1 MPEPWAESPG
11 CNMPEWELEIRKHLA
26 GLNLR
31 PEREAEIIEEL
42 SDHLQQRYEE
52 LGAEGAGQVLAEIDW
67 RNLVPELQASA
78 RTPERGSVA
87 EGATPS
93 GHLFSDFAKD
103 LQFALRMLRKS
114 PGFTAVAL
122 LTLALGI
129 GANTAVFTVVDSLIL
144 NPLPV
149 EKISGLA
156 AVNTT
161 QLKKTSQSGDLQAIS
176 YLNLKDIREQT
187 RAFRTLAGHSY
198 PMAVTMTD
206 KNEPHRIFA
215 EIVTANYFDTL
226 GIHPF
231 LGRFF
236 LPGEDQTP
244 GAAPV
249 AVLGYTAWQSR
260 FGGVSD
266 ILGKTIK
273 LNETPF
279 AIIGV
284 GPKGFKGVYAV
295 FGPDLWIPSM
305 MAAQAL
311 PAEQRNALTDRGM
324 PLFTGIGRLQPGIT
338 LAQAQ
343 AEMKISGAALEK
355 EYPGANEGKS
365 LTVTPLLEAAYGP
378 ERQPVVLG
386 GILLMAIVS
395 FVLLIAC
402 SNVANLL
409 LARSSVRRQ
418 EIAVRISLGAGRM
431 RLIRQLLTESVL
443 LGLFSGILGFL
454 FGHGGC
460 RILESLRPAEYA
472 ENLADLR
479 LNASVFVFAFAVAI
493 LTGLIFGIV
502 PALRTSRVSVSE
514 VLKEETRSRGRSRGR
529 VALANMLLAGQ
540 VAVSLVL
547 LVVAGLFLRSIEREY
562 AIDPGFQTEHL
573 ALFMLYPGQAG
584 YDRVRTEQFYKLV
597 LDRAARIPGISSVSW
612 ASNLPL
618 WGRQETGI
626 AIEGQEARKRS
637 EAISAVIDT
646 VDLNY
651 FSTMGIPFLEGRDF
665 TQNDRDVSTPV
676 AIINETMAAQYWPN
690 QDALGKR
697 FQLPQDREF
706 LEIVGVVKTTNY
718 QTLGEPPQA
727 CAYIPLRQHYTD
739 SMILYARSERDPSTV
754 LAAVPTE
761 IHSLDPGLAV
771 EDIRTG
777 SKVIDQALWWSKM
790 GVGLLGAFGLLA
802 LGLASVGLYG
812 IMAYSVSQ
820 RRREIGV
827 RMALGAGP
835 GSVSFLVLRQ
845 GMTVVASG
853 VGVGMALSLLLGRVL
868 ARFLYGV
875 SGSDPIGV
883 GGASFA
889 LLAVAFVACYLPARS
904 ASRLDPLVALR
915 EA

>member
-1 MPEPWAESPG
+1 
-11 CNMPEWELEIRKHLA
+11 MPEWKLEIRKHLA

-52 LGAEGAGQVLAEIDW
+52 LGARGAQQKEALREVLAEIDW
-67 RNLVPELQASA
+67 GDFVPELQASE
-78 RTPERGSVA
+78 RPPERGSVA
-87 EGATPS
+87 RGATPS

-103 LQFALRMLRKS
+103 LHFALRMLGKS
-114 PGFTAVAL
+114 PGFTAVAV

-129 GANTAVFTVVDSLIL
+129 GANTAVFTVLDSLIL

-149 EKISGLA
+149 ERISTLA
-156 AVNTT
+156 SVNTT
-161 QLKKTSQSGDLQAIS
+161 QVKKTAQSGDLQAIS
-176 YLNLKDIREQT
+176 YLNLKEIRERT
-187 RAFRTLAGHSY
+187 RAFRSLTGHSY
-198 PMAVTMTD
+198 PMAVTLTD
-206 KNEPHRIFA
+206 PGEPHRIFA

-226 GIHPF
+226 GVHPF

-236 LPGEDQTP
+236 LPGEDRAP

-249 AVLGYTAWQSR
+249 AVLGYTAWQKR
-260 FGGVSD
+260 FAGAAD
-266 ILGKTIK
+266 ILGQKIT

-279 AIIGV
+279 TIIGV

-305 MAAQAL
+305 MAEQVL
-311 PAEQRNALTDRGM
+311 PAEQRNALNDRGL
-324 PLFTGIGRLQPGIT
+324 PLFTGIGRLEPGVT
-338 LAQAQ
+338 LAQAR
-343 AEMKISGAALEK
+343 AEMSTAGAALAK
-355 EYPGANEGKS
+355 EDPGANEGKT
-365 LTVTPLLEAAYGP
+365 LTVTPLIEAAYGP

-386 GILLMAIVS
+386 GILLMAIVGL
-395 FVLLIAC
+395 VLLIAC

-418 EIAVRISLGAGRM
+418 EIAVRLSLGAGRV

-443 LGLFSGILGFL
+443 LGLLGGVLGFL
-454 FGHGGC
+454 FGYGGC

-493 LTGLIFGIV
+493 LTGLVFGIV

-514 VLKEETRSRGRSRGR
+514 VLKEETRSAGRSRGR
-529 VALANMLLAGQ
+529 VGLANTLLAGQ

-547 LVVAGLFLRSIEREY
+547 LVVAGLFRQSIEREY
-562 AIDPGFQTEHL
+562 VIDPGFQTKHL

-584 YDRVRTEQFYKLV
+584 YDRARTEQFYKEV
-597 LDRAARIPGISSVSW
+597 LDRIGGIPGIWSVSW

-618 WGRQETGI
+618 WGRKETGI

-637 EAISAVIDT
+637 EAAAAVVDT

-651 FSTMGIPFLEGRDF
+651 FSTMGIPLLEGRDF
-665 TQNDRDVSTPV
+665 TKNDRDVSTPV
-676 AIINETMAAQYWPN
+676 TIINQTMAAKYWPN

-697 FQLPQDREF
+697 LQLPQGQEF
-706 LEIVGVVKTTNY
+706 LQIVGVVKTTNY
-718 QTLGEPPQA
+718 QTLGEPPQP
-727 CAYIPLRQHYTD
+727 CVYIPRRQHYTD
-739 SMILYARSERDPSTV
+739 SMILYVRSERDPSTA
-754 LAAVPTE
+754 LAAVSAE

-777 SKVIDQALWWSKM
+777 SKVIDQALWWSKI
-790 GVGLLGAFGLLA
+790 GVGLLGVFGLLA

-812 IMAYSVSQ
+812 IMAYSVHQ

-827 RMALGAGP
+827 RMALGAGQ
-835 GSVSFLVLRQ
+835 GSVSLLVLRQ

-853 VGVGMALSLLLGRVL
+853 LGVGMAGSLLLGSVL
-868 ARFLYGV
+868 SRFLYGV
-875 SGSDPIGV
+875 SGRDPLSLA
-883 GGASFA
+883 GASFA

-904 ASRLDPLVALR
+904 ASRVDPLLALR
-915 EA
+915 ET